1 MRRGLALLLT
11 ATLALSMTACG
22 GTMATIS
29 TNDPRIIGQLEALAD
44 KDPSAAKMIHRYHSG
59 GEDWT
64 AKKDCICVA
73 SE

>member
-1 MRRGLALLLT
+1 MNETNINWLYD
-11 ATLALSMTACG
+11 

-59 GEDWT
+59 GEVVTW
-64 AKKDCICVA
+64 A
-73 SE
+73 

>member
-1 MRRGLALLLT
+1 MNETNINWLHD
-11 ATLALSMTACG
+11 

-44 KDPSAAKMIHRYHSG
+44 KDPSAAKMLHRYHGIDG
-59 GEDWT
+59 GEDWV
-64 AKKDCICVA
+64 AKKDYICIA

>member
-1 MRRGLALLLT
+1 MNETNINCLYD
-11 ATLALSMTACG
+11 